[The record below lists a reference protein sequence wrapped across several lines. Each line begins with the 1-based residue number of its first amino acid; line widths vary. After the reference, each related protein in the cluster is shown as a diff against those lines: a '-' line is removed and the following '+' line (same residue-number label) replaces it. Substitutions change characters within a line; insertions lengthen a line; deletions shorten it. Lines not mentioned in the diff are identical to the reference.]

1 METRQGDSFSRARK
15 PRQMRN
21 KSARKLYNVERK
33 NIFRKLVFHTFSF
46 MHFHCAERD
55 LFPFGLPD
63 FPVFYFEIKTM
74 EDTTKRFQI

>member
-15 PRQMRN
+15 PQMRN

-33 NIFRKLVFHTFSF
+33 NIFCKLVFHAFSF
-46 MHFHCAERD
+46 MHFHYAERD

-63 FPVFYFEIKTM
+63 FPVLF
-74 EDTTKRFQI
+74 